1 MSQIK
6 YETEADMAAYLDPSY
21 GHGLA
26 ATYTRNGVNTSLNLI
41 LNEEYV
47 ELDEGSGVEA
57 VQPIAY
63 CRSVDIPSV
72 SHNDTLAV
80 SAYKDVNGNILKAAT
95 NYKIVNVQKDF
106 KGFTALVLEEQ

>member
-6 YETEADMAAYLDPSY
+6 YESESDMAAYLDPSY

-41 LNEEYV
+41 LHEEYV

-63 CRSVDIPSV
+63 CRSIDIPNV
-72 SHNDTLAV
+72 THNDTLADRKSTRLNSSHTV
-80 SAYKDVNGNILKAAT
+80 SSYAVFCLKKT
-95 NYKIVNVQKDF
+95 KR
-106 KGFTALVLEEQ
+106 TCMS

>member
-1 MSQIK
+1 MSQIR

-26 ATYTRNGVNTSLNLI
+26 ATYTRNGVDTSLNLI
-41 LNEEYV
+41 INEEYI
-47 ELDEGSGVEA
+47 EIDEGSGVEA

-63 CRSVDIPSV
+63 CRSIDVPNV

-80 SAYKDVNGNILKAAT
+80 SAYKDVNGNTIKAAT
-95 NYKIVNVQKDF
+95 SYKIINVKKDH
-106 KGFTALVLEEQ
+106 KGFTALILEEV